1 MAKLAASAYGEALFE
16 LAAESGS
23 MAEYLEEVQTVLT
36 ALDESKELFD
46 LLNNPKIDKARKVKT
61 MEDIF
66 GTRVRKDITGTLVL
80 AVEKDRQN
88 DIMAILA
95 FFIDK
100 AKEYL
105 KIGVVS
111 VSTPMELSQSQ
122 KDSVERRIKETT
134 TYTSLEMQYTVDES
148 LIGGMIIRIG
158 DRVVDTSIKTKL
170 AELTKKLN
178 SIQLA

>member
-23 MAEYLEEVQTVLT
+23 MAEYLEEVKTVLT
-36 ALDESKELFD
+36 ALNESKELFD
-46 LLNNPKIDKARKVKT
+46 LLNNPKIDKMRKVKA

-88 DIMAILA
+88 DIPAILT

-111 VSTPMELSQSQ
+111 VSTPMELSRSQ

-134 TYTSLEMQYTVDES
+134 NYTSLEMHYTVDAS

-170 AELTKKLN
+170 AELTRNLN
-178 SIQLA
+178 GIQLA

>member
-80 AVEKDRQN
+80 AN

-134 TYTSLEMQYTVDES
+134 TYTSLEMHYTVDES

>member
-23 MAEYLEEVQTVLT
+23 MAEYLEEVKTVLT
-36 ALDESKELFD
+36 ALNESKELFD
-46 LLNNPKIDKARKVKT
+46 LLNNPKIDKMRKVKA

-66 GTRVRKDITGTLVL
+66 GTRVRKDITGTMVL

-88 DIMAILA
+88 DIPAILS
-95 FFIDK
+95 FFIDR

-111 VSTPMELSQSQ
+111 VITPMELTGSQ
-122 KDSVERRIKETT
+122 KGSVEKRIKETT
-134 TYTSLEMQYTVDES
+134 AYTTLEMHYTIDTS

-170 AELTKKLN
+170 AELTKNLN